1 MAMTKA
7 EKLKLVRN
15 HLSEIRGATLI
26 FDQSL
31 YLDFKET
38 QLLNGGSISKLKDYL
53 DSVKVNVDK
62 LKDILDEWYIVK
74 GD

>member
-53 DSVKVNVDK
+53 DSAKANIDK
-62 LKDILDEWYIVK
+62 LKDMLDEWYS
-74 GD
+74 

>member
-7 EKLKLVRN
+7 EKFKLARN

-38 QLLNGGSISKLKDYL
+38 QFLNSGSVNRLRDYL

-62 LKDILDEWYIVK
+62 LKDLLDGWL
-74 GD
+74 GS